1 MNLGRLSIN
10 QPILA
15 MVLSIVLLIV
25 GALAYTTLP
34 VSEYPQVVPPTV
46 VVTTQY
52 PGASAQTVSDTVAAP
67 IEQQI
72 NGVEDMLYLYSQATS
87 NGQLTITVTFK
98 LGTDLDKAQVL
109 VQNRVAIAQP
119 QLPDEVQRNGVV
131 TRKNSPDI
139 LMVVF
144 MLSPDDTFDQ
154 LYISNYALLQVRDQL
169 LRIDGVGDIQ
179 IFGAR
184 DYSMRLWLDPDRI
197 ANLGLTSAE
206 VLAAIR
212 AQNVQIA
219 GGQIAEP
226 PIADRAFQP
235 NLTFTGRLKDQ
246 KQFEDIL
253 IKAGSDGRTVRL
265 RDVARIELGALAYS
279 TNSFLLRKSAV
290 AMLVTQR
297 PGSNALATAKHIS
310 DTMTKL
316 KESFPKGLDYNIGYN
331 PTEFIAQSVHELIK
345 TIYEAMLLVVVV
357 VLVFLQGWR
366 PAIIPIIAIP
376 VSLVGTFAV
385 MAALGFSINN
395 LTLFGLVLA
404 VGIVVDDAIVVV
416 ENVERHLEHGMS
428 RRDAALKTMEE
439 VGGALVSIAL
449 VLCAVFVPTAF
460 LGGISGQFF
469 QQFAVTIA
477 VATAISC
484 FCSLTLSPALASL
497 LLVPHEEKR
506 PPARWNVL
514 ARGWGAFTGAFNR
527 VFERL
532 AHGYAGVANFVI
544 RHSVVMILV
553 YVVLIGSAG
562 WLIGTTS
569 QGFIPAQDR
578 GYVIISVQLPGA
590 ASLARTTEVVRE
602 IERIALDT
610 PGIVRV
616 AAFAGFSGA
625 TRTQAGNAAALFPV
639 FDEPEARI
647 KKGLSANAIT
657 AELRKRLAA
666 IQGAFIIVIPP
677 PAVPG
682 IGTGGG
688 FTIRIQDRQ
697 GRGPELLAAATDELV
712 AAARK
717 SPSLFAPSVFSPF
730 SANTPQLFVDIDRT
744 KAQKLG
750 VPIANINDTIQTY
763 FGSTYV
769 NDFNLF
775 GRTYHV
781 TAQADFPFR
790 KEPGDLARLAH
801 AKCLRRHGDAGQ
813 RGRLQGCLGSGPRR
827 TLQSLRGVRIAG
839 RAGAGYQ
846 LDHRAQ
852 RHQEAR
858 RRDLAERLQL
868 RVDRSVL
875 SADHRRQCRPLRF
888 SNLRAV
894 RLSRARRAIW
904 QLDLAVR
911 GDPDRADV
919 PVGGHHRCAHHGPG
933 RQHPHADRLRR
944 AGGAGGKERD
954 PDRRVRAGHRDRRQA
969 AAGGGDRGLPLAPAA
984 DPDDVL
990 CLHPRGAAAGDLVR
1004 LRLGDAASR
1013 RRRRLLRHDRRHFVR
1028 PGVHPDLLCGGAE
1041 PGGGA
1046 EREEAGSGSLT
1057 GVVWPPVHQQ
1067 PQCRPG
1073 EGRDP

>member
-25 GALAYTTLP
+25 GSLAYTTLP

-67 IEQQI
+67 IEQEI

-119 QLPDEVQRNGVV
+119 RLPAEVQQQGVV

-139 LMVVF
+139 LEVVF
-144 MLSPDDTFDQ
+144 MLSPDDSFDQ

-169 LRIDGVGDIQ
+169 LRLDGVGDIQ
-179 IFGAR
+179 MFGAR

-206 VLAAIR
+206 VMAAIR
-212 AQNVQIA
+212 SQNVQIA

-226 PIADRAFQP
+226 PITDRAFQP
-235 NLTFTGRLKDQ
+235 NLVFTGRLKDPR
-246 KQFEDIL
+246 QFEDIL
-253 IKAGSDGRTVRL
+253 IKAGADGRVVRL
-265 RDVARIELGALAYS
+265 RDVARIELGALSYA

-290 AMLVTQR
+290 ALLVTQR
-297 PGSNALATAKHIS
+297 PGSNALATAKNIS
-310 DTMTKL
+310 NTMEQL
-316 KESFPKGLDYNIGYN
+316 KTIFPKGLDYNIGYN

-345 TIYEAMLLVVVV
+345 TIYEAMALVVIV

-449 VLCAVFVPTAF
+449 VLCAVFIPTAF
-460 LGGISGQFF
+460 IGGISGQFF

-497 LLVPHEEKR
+497 ILVPHEDKR
-506 PPARWNVL
+506 PPASWNVI
-514 ARGWGAFTGAFNR
+514 ARGWEAFTGVFNR
-527 VFERL
+527 VFDRL
-532 AHGYAGVANFVI
+532 SHGYANAADFVI
-544 RHSVVMILV
+544 RHKAIMLV
-553 YVVLIGSAG
+553 IYVALIGSAG
-562 WLIGTTS
+562 YLLVTTP

-578 GYVIISVQLPGA
+578 GYVIISAQLPGA
-590 ASLARTTEVVRE
+590 ASLDRTTKVVRE

-639 FDEPEARI
+639 FDEPEARL
-647 KKGLSANAIT
+647 KKGLTANSIT
-657 AELRKRLAA
+657 GELRKRLSA

-677 PAVPG
+677 PSVPG

-697 GRGPELLAAATDELV
+697 GRGADLLAAATDELV
-712 AAARK
+712 GAARK
-717 SPSLFAPSVFSPF
+717 SPLLLAPTVFSPF
-730 SANTPQLFVDIDRT
+730 SANTPQVFVDIDRI

-750 VPIANINDTIQTY
+750 VPISGINDTIQTY

-781 TAQADFPFR
+781 TAQADLPFR
-790 KEPGDLARLAH
+790 KETTDLARLRTRNA
-801 AKCLRRHGDAGQ
+801 AGDMVMLGSMVEFRDVSGPDRVA
-813 RGRLQGCLGSGPRR
+813 RYNLYAASELQGEPAPGVSSTTALNTIKQLADQTLPSGFTFEWTDLSYQQVTGGNSGLYVFPICVLFVFLVLAAQYGSWSLPFAVILIVPMCLLAA
-827 TLQSLRGVRIAG
+827 TIGVRIMGQDVNILTQIGFVVLVGLAAKNAILIVEFARDIELEG
-839 RAGAGYQ
+839 RPR
-846 LDHRAQ
+846 L
-852 RHQEAR
+852 EAVIE
-858 RRDLAERLQL
+858 A
-868 RVDRSVL
+868 
-875 SADHRRQCRPLRF
+875 C
-888 SNLRAV
+888 
-894 RLSRARRAIW
+894 
-904 QLDLAVR
+904 
-911 GDPDRADV
+911 
-919 PVGGHHRCAHHGPG
+919 
-933 RQHPHADRLRR
+933 
-944 AGGAGGKERD
+944 
-954 PDRRVRAGHRDRRQA
+954 
-969 AAGGGDRGLPLAPAA
+969 
-984 DPDDVL
+984 
-990 CLHPRGAAAGDLVR
+990 R
-1004 LRLGDAASR
+1004 LRL
-1013 RRRRLLRHDRRHFVR
+1013 R
-1028 PGVHPDLLCGGAE
+1028 PILMTSFAFILGVLPLVVSS
-1041 PGGGA
+1041 
-1046 EREEAGSGSLT
+1046 GSGSEMRQAV
-1057 GVVWPPVHQQ
+1057 GVAVFFGMLGVTLFGLIFTPIFYVIV
-1067 PQCRPG
+1067 RNLADG
-1073 EGRDP
+1073 GKVKKVEAAA

>member
-25 GALAYTTLP
+25 GSIAYQTLP

-46 VVTTQY
+46 TVTTQF

-67 IEQQI
+67 IEQEI

-119 QLPDEVQRNGVV
+119 RLPEEVQRNGVT

-179 IFGAR
+179 MFGAR

-197 ANLGLTSAE
+197 ANLGLTSTE

-212 AQNVQIA
+212 AQNLQIA

-235 NLTFTGRLKDQ
+235 NLVFTGRLKDIR
-246 KQFEDIL
+246 QFEDIMV
-253 IKAGSDGRTVRL
+253 KAGSDGRTVRL
-265 RDVARIELGALAYS
+265 RDVARVELGALSYA
-279 TNSFLLRKSAV
+279 TNSLILRKTAV
-290 AMLVTQR
+290 AMVVTQR

-310 DTMTKL
+310 DTMAQL
-316 KESFPKGLDYNIGYN
+316 KTSFPKGLDYNIGYN
-331 PTEFIAQSVHELIK
+331 PTEFIAQSIHELFK
-345 TIYEAMLLVVVV
+345 TIYEAMALVVIV

-416 ENVERHLEHGMS
+416 ENVERHLEQGMS
-428 RRDAALKTMEE
+428 RREAALKTMEE

-484 FCSLTLSPALASL
+484 FCSLTLSPALASQI
-497 LLVPHEEKR
+497 LVPHEEKR
-506 PPARWNVL
+506 PPARWNII
-514 ARGWGAFTGAFNR
+514 ARGWESFTALFNR
-527 VFERL
+527 IFDGL
-532 AHGYAGVANFVI
+532 AHGYAAAANFVI
-544 RHSVVMILV
+544 RHTVMMLGIYLA
-553 YVVLIGSAG
+553 LIGSAG
-562 WLIGTTS
+562 WLLATTS

-578 GYVIISVQLPGA
+578 GYLIISVQLPGA
-590 ASLARTTEVVRE
+590 ASLARTTVVVRE

-639 FDEPEARI
+639 FDEPEARV
-647 KKGLSANAIT
+647 KKGLTATAIT
-657 AELRKRLAA
+657 AELRKRLSA

-717 SPSLFAPSVFSPF
+717 SPNLTSVFSPY
-730 SANTPQLFVDIDRT
+730 SANTPQLFVDIDRV

-781 TAQADFPFR
+781 TAQADLPFR
-790 KEPGDLARLAH
+790 METSDLARLRTRNA
-801 AKCLRRHGDAGQ
+801 AGDMVMLGSVVDFKNVSGPDRVA
-813 RGRLQGCLGSGPRR
+813 RYNLYSASELQGEPAPGVSSTTALNTIKKLADETLPSGFSLEWTDLSYQQVTGGNAGLYVFPICVLFVYLVLAAQYGSWTLPFAVILIVPMCLFAA
-827 TLQSLRGVRIAG
+827 TIGVRIMGQDVNILTQIGFVVLVGLAAKNAILIVEFARDIEREG
-839 RAGAGYQ
+839 RPR
-846 LDHRAQ
+846 L
-852 RHQEAR
+852 EAVIE
-858 RRDLAERLQL
+858 A
-868 RVDRSVL
+868 
-875 SADHRRQCRPLRF
+875 C
-888 SNLRAV
+888 
-894 RLSRARRAIW
+894 
-904 QLDLAVR
+904 
-911 GDPDRADV
+911 
-919 PVGGHHRCAHHGPG
+919 
-933 RQHPHADRLRR
+933 
-944 AGGAGGKERD
+944 
-954 PDRRVRAGHRDRRQA
+954 
-969 AAGGGDRGLPLAPAA
+969 
-984 DPDDVL
+984 
-990 CLHPRGAAAGDLVR
+990 R
-1004 LRLGDAASR
+1004 LRL
-1013 RRRRLLRHDRRHFVR
+1013 R
-1028 PGVHPDLLCGGAE
+1028 PILMTSFAFILGVLPLVLST
-1041 PGGGA
+1041 
-1046 EREEAGSGSLT
+1046 GSGSEMRQAV
-1057 GVVWPPVHQQ
+1057 GVAVFFGMLGVTLFGLIFTPIFYMVV
-1067 PQCRPG
+1067 RNLA
-1073 EGRDP
+1073 EGKNEGKPTQTMAAAAE

>member
-1 MNLGRLSIN
+1 MNLGRLSVN

-25 GALAYTTLP
+25 GAIAYGTLP

-67 IEQQI
+67 IEQEI

-119 QLPDEVQRNGVV
+119 RLPEEVQRNGVV

-144 MLSPDDTFDQ
+144 MLSPDETFDQ

-169 LRIDGVGDIQ
+169 LRLDGVGDIQ
-179 IFGAR
+179 MFGAR
-184 DYSMRLWLDPDRI
+184 DYSMRLWLDPDKI
-197 ANLGLTSAE
+197 ATLGLTSAE
-206 VLAAIR
+206 VVAAIR

-226 PIADRAFQP
+226 PISDRAFSP
-235 NLTFTGRLKDQ
+235 NLTFTGRLKDP
-246 KQFEDIL
+246 KQFEEIVV
-253 IKAGSDGRTVRL
+253 KAGADGRTVKL

-297 PGSNALATAKHIS
+297 PGSNALATAKGIN
-310 DTMTKL
+310 DTMERL
-316 KESFPKGLDYNIGYN
+316 KASFPKGLDYNIGYN
-331 PTEFIAQSVHELIK
+331 PTEFIAQSVSELIK
-345 TIYEAMLLVVVV
+345 TIYEAMALVVIV

-428 RRDAALKTMEE
+428 RRDAALRTMEE

-497 LLVPHEEKR
+497 ILQPHEDKR
-506 PPARWNVL
+506 PAARWNII
-514 ARGWGAFTGAFNR
+514 ARGWDAFTGVFNR
-527 VFERL
+527 GFDRL
-532 AHGYAGVANFVI
+532 SHGYARAADFVI
-544 RHSVVMILV
+544 RHAVVMLLL
-553 YVVLIGSAG
+553 YVGLIGSAG
-562 WLIGTTS
+562 WLLITTP

-578 GYVIISVQLPGA
+578 GYVIVSVQLPGA

-610 PGIVRV
+610 PGIIRV

-625 TRTQAGNAAALFPV
+625 TRTQASNAAALFPV
-639 FDEPEARI
+639 FADPEERH
-647 KKGLSANAIT
+647 KKGLSAGAI
-657 AELRKRLAA
+657 ANNLRMRLSS

-688 FTIRIQDRQ
+688 FTMRIQDRQ
-697 GRGPELLAAATDELV
+697 GRGSEMLAAATDELV
-712 AAARK
+712 GAARR
-717 SPSLFAPSVFSPF
+717 APGLTQVFSTF
-730 SANTPQLFVDIDRT
+730 TANTPQLFVDIDRV

-750 VPIANINDTIQTY
+750 VPIAGITDTIQTY
-763 FGSTYV
+763 FGSSYV

-781 TAQADFPFR
+781 TAQADLPFR
-790 KEPGDLARLAH
+790 KETSDLARLRTRNA
-801 AKCLRRHGDAGQ
+801 AGDMVMLGSVVSFRDVSGPDRVA
-813 RGRLQGCLGSGPRR
+813 RYNLYPAAELQGDTLPGTSSATAINTMKRLAGETLPSGFSFEWTDLSYQQVTGGNTGLLVFPICVLFVYLVLAAQYGSWSLPFAVILIVPMCLLAA
-827 TLQSLRGVRIAG
+827 TIGVRIMGQDVNILTQIGFVVLVGLAAKNAILIVEFARDIELEG
-839 RAGAGYQ
+839 KSR
-846 LDHRAQ
+846 LDAVI
-852 RHQEAR
+852 EA
-858 RRDLAERLQL
+858 
-868 RVDRSVL
+868 
-875 SADHRRQCRPLRF
+875 C
-888 SNLRAV
+888 
-894 RLSRARRAIW
+894 
-904 QLDLAVR
+904 
-911 GDPDRADV
+911 
-919 PVGGHHRCAHHGPG
+919 
-933 RQHPHADRLRR
+933 
-944 AGGAGGKERD
+944 
-954 PDRRVRAGHRDRRQA
+954 
-969 AAGGGDRGLPLAPAA
+969 
-984 DPDDVL
+984 
-990 CLHPRGAAAGDLVR
+990 R
-1004 LRLGDAASR
+1004 LRL
-1013 RRRRLLRHDRRHFVR
+1013 R
-1028 PGVHPDLLCGGAE
+1028 PILMTSFAFILGVLPLVISS
-1041 PGGGA
+1041 
-1046 EREEAGSGSLT
+1046 GSGSEMRQAV
-1057 GVVWPPVHQQ
+1057 GVAVFFGMLGVTLFGLIFTPIFYVIV
-1067 PQCRPG
+1067 RNLA
-1073 EGRDP
+1073 EGRKDKKPAAA

>member
-25 GALAYTTLP
+25 GALAYSTLP

-197 ANLGLTSAE
+197 ANLGLTSSE

-235 NLTFTGRLKDQ
+235 NLVFTGRLKDK

-316 KESFPKGLDYNIGYN
+316 KASFPKGLDYNIGYN

-416 ENVERHLEHGMS
+416 ENVERHLEHGLS

-484 FCSLTLSPALASL
+484 FCSLTLSPALASQIL
-497 LLVPHEEKR
+497 TPHEGRR
-506 PPARWNVL
+506 PPAAWNL
-514 ARGWGAFTGAFNR
+514 IARGWGAFTGAFNR
-527 VFERL
+527 AFERL
-532 AHGYAGVANFVI
+532 SHGYAGVADFVI
-544 RHSVVMILV
+544 RHSVVMLLI

-562 WLIGTTS
+562 WLIGTTP

-590 ASLARTTEVVRE
+590 ASLARTTEIVRE
-602 IERIALDT
+602 IERISLDT

-639 FDEPEARI
+639 FEEPEVRL
-647 KKGLSANAIT
+647 KKGLTANAIT

-697 GRGPELLAAATDELV
+697 GRGPELLASATDELV

-717 SPSLFAPSVFSPF
+717 SPLLLGPTVFSPF

-750 VPIANINDTIQTY
+750 VPISNINDTIQTY

-790 KEPGDLARLAH
+790 KEPSDLARLRTRNAS
-801 AKCLRRHGDAGQ
+801 GDMVMLGSVVDFRDVSGPDRVA
-813 RGRLQGCLGSGPRR
+813 RYNLYAASELQGEPAPGVSSTTALNTIKKLADETLPSGFSFEWTDLSYQQINGGNAGLYVFPICVLFVYLVLAAQYGSWTLPFAVILIVPMCLLAA
-827 TLQSLRGVRIAG
+827 TIGVRIMGQDVNILTQIGFVVLVGLAAKNAILIVEFARDIELEG
-839 RAGAGYQ
+839 KPR
-846 LDHRAQ
+846 LDAVI
-852 RHQEAR
+852 EA
-858 RRDLAERLQL
+858 
-868 RVDRSVL
+868 
-875 SADHRRQCRPLRF
+875 C
-888 SNLRAV
+888 
-894 RLSRARRAIW
+894 
-904 QLDLAVR
+904 
-911 GDPDRADV
+911 
-919 PVGGHHRCAHHGPG
+919 
-933 RQHPHADRLRR
+933 
-944 AGGAGGKERD
+944 
-954 PDRRVRAGHRDRRQA
+954 
-969 AAGGGDRGLPLAPAA
+969 
-984 DPDDVL
+984 
-990 CLHPRGAAAGDLVR
+990 R
-1004 LRLGDAASR
+1004 LRL
-1013 RRRRLLRHDRRHFVR
+1013 R
-1028 PGVHPDLLCGGAE
+1028 PILMTSFAFILGVLPLVISS
-1041 PGGGA
+1041 
-1046 EREEAGSGSLT
+1046 GSGSEMRQAV
-1057 GVVWPPVHQQ
+1057 GVAVFFGMIGVTLFGLMFTPIFYVVV
-1067 PQCRPG
+1067 RNLA
-1073 EGRDP
+1073 EGRNEKGAVVSS

>member
-25 GALAYTTLP
+25 GTLAYSTLP
-34 VSEYPQVVPPTV
+34 ISEYPQVVPPTV

-197 ANLGLTSAE
+197 ANLGLTSTE

-235 NLTFTGRLKDQ
+235 NLVFTGRLKDK

-297 PGSNALATAKHIS
+297 PGSNALATAKSIS
-310 DTMTKL
+310 DTMEKL
-316 KESFPKGLDYNIGYN
+316 KTNFPKGLDYNIGYN

-416 ENVERHLEHGMS
+416 ENVERHLEHGLS

-484 FCSLTLSPALASL
+484 FCSLTLSPALASQI
-497 LLVPHEEKR
+497 LVPHEEKR
-506 PPARWNVL
+506 PPAAWNL
-514 ARGWGAFTGAFNR
+514 IARAWGTFTGAFNR
-527 VFERL
+527 VFDRL
-532 AHGYAGVANFVI
+532 AHGYAGVANLVI
-544 RHSVVMILV
+544 RHAVVMLLI

-590 ASLARTTEVVRE
+590 ASLARTTEIVRE
-602 IERIALDT
+602 IERISLDT
-610 PGIVRV
+610 PGIIRV

-647 KKGLSANAIT
+647 KKGLTANAIT

-688 FTIRIQDRQ
+688 FAIRIQDRQ
-697 GRGPELLAAATDELV
+697 GRGPELLASATDELV

-717 SPSLFAPSVFSPF
+717 SPALLGPTVFSPF
-730 SANTPQLFVDIDRT
+730 SASTPQLFVDIDRT

-790 KEPGDLARLAH
+790 KEPADLARLRTRNAS
-801 AKCLRRHGDAGQ
+801 GDMVMLGSVVDFRDVSGPDRVA
-813 RGRLQGCLGSGPRR
+813 RYNLYAASELQGEPAPGVSSTTALNTIKKLADETLPSGFSFEWTDLSYQQITGGNAGLYVFPICVLFVYLVLAAQYGSWTLPFAVILIVPMCLLAA
-827 TLQSLRGVRIAG
+827 TIGVRIMGQDVNILTQIGFVVLVGLAAKNAILIVEFARDIEKEG
-839 RAGAGYQ
+839 KPR
-846 LDHRAQ
+846 L
-852 RHQEAR
+852 EAVIE
-858 RRDLAERLQL
+858 A
-868 RVDRSVL
+868 
-875 SADHRRQCRPLRF
+875 C
-888 SNLRAV
+888 
-894 RLSRARRAIW
+894 
-904 QLDLAVR
+904 
-911 GDPDRADV
+911 
-919 PVGGHHRCAHHGPG
+919 
-933 RQHPHADRLRR
+933 
-944 AGGAGGKERD
+944 
-954 PDRRVRAGHRDRRQA
+954 
-969 AAGGGDRGLPLAPAA
+969 
-984 DPDDVL
+984 
-990 CLHPRGAAAGDLVR
+990 R
-1004 LRLGDAASR
+1004 LRL
-1013 RRRRLLRHDRRHFVR
+1013 R
-1028 PGVHPDLLCGGAE
+1028 PILMTSFAFILGVLPLVISS
-1041 PGGGA
+1041 
-1046 EREEAGSGSLT
+1046 GSGSEMRQAV
-1057 GVVWPPVHQQ
+1057 GVAVFFGMIGVTLFGLLFTPIFYVVV
-1067 PQCRPG
+1067 RNLA
-1073 EGRDP
+1073 EGRNEKGAISSS

>member
-1 MNLGRLSIN
+1 MNLGQLSIN
-10 QPILA
+10 RPILA

-25 GALAYTTLP
+25 GAIAYTTLP

-67 IEQQI
+67 IEQEI

-119 QLPDEVQRNGVV
+119 RLPEEVQRNGVV

-144 MLSPDDTFDQ
+144 MLSPDDSFDQ

-169 LRIDGVGDIQ
+169 LRLDGVGDIQ

-184 DYSMRLWLDPDRI
+184 DYSMRLWLDPERI
-197 ANLGLTSAE
+197 ATLGLTAAE
-206 VLAAIR
+206 VIAAIR
-212 AQNVQIA
+212 SQNVQIA

-235 NLTFTGRLKDQ
+235 NLVFTGRLKDQ
-246 KQFEDIL
+246 RQFEDIL
-253 IKAGSDGRTVRL
+253 IKAGSDGRVVRL
-265 RDVARIELGALAYS
+265 RDVARVELGALAYT

-297 PGSNALATAKHIS
+297 PGSNALATSKNIQ
-310 DTMTKL
+310 DTMVKL
-316 KESFPKGLDYNIGYN
+316 KESFPRGLDYNIGYN

-345 TIYEAMLLVVVV
+345 TIYEAMVLVVIV

-428 RRDAALKTMEE
+428 RREAALKTMEE

-484 FCSLTLSPALASL
+484 FCSLTLSPALASQIL
-497 LLVPHEEKR
+497 TPHAEKTA
-506 PPARWNVL
+506 PARWNFI
-514 ARGWGAFTGAFNR
+514 ARGWEAFTGVFNR
-527 VFERL
+527 GFDRL
-532 AHGYAGVANFVI
+532 SHHYGNAANFTI
-544 RHSVVMILV
+544 RHSAVMLLI
-553 YVVLIGSAG
+553 YVALIGSAG
-562 WLIGTTS
+562 WLLTITP
-569 QGFIPAQDR
+569 QGFIPSQDR
-578 GYVIISVQLPGA
+578 GYIIVSVQLPGA
-590 ASLARTTEVVRE
+590 ASLDRTTHVVRE

-616 AAFAGFSGA
+616 ACFAGFSGA

-639 FDEPEARI
+639 FDEPEVRL
-647 KKGLSANAIT
+647 KKGLTAAAIT
-657 AELRKRLAA
+657 ADLRKRLAG
-666 IQGAFIIVIPP
+666 IEQAFIIVIPP

-688 FTIRIQDRQ
+688 FTMRIQDRQ
-697 GRGPELLAAATDELV
+697 GRGPEMLAAAADELV
-712 AAARK
+712 GAARK
-717 SPSLFAPSVFSPF
+717 EPHLTSIFSPF
-730 SANTPQLFVDIDRT
+730 SANTPQVFVDIDRV

-750 VPIANINDTIQTY
+750 VPIAAINDTIQTY

-781 TAQADFPFR
+781 TAQADLPYR
-790 KEPGDLARLAH
+790 KEHADLTRLRTRNASGDMVMLGSVVDFRDISGPDRVARYNLYAAAELQGEPTPGTSSTTALNIMKQLADDTLPSGFTFEWTDLAYQQVTGGNAGLFVFPICVLFVYLVLA
-801 AKCLRRHGDAGQ
+801 AQYGSWSLPFAVILIVPMCLLAA
-813 RGRLQGCLGSGPRR
+813 
-827 TLQSLRGVRIAG
+827 TIGVRIMGQDVNILTQIGFVVLVGLAAKNAILIVEFARDIELEG
-839 RAGAGYQ
+839 KAR
-846 LDHRAQ
+846 L
-852 RHQEAR
+852 EAVIE
-858 RRDLAERLQL
+858 A
-868 RVDRSVL
+868 
-875 SADHRRQCRPLRF
+875 C
-888 SNLRAV
+888 
-894 RLSRARRAIW
+894 
-904 QLDLAVR
+904 
-911 GDPDRADV
+911 
-919 PVGGHHRCAHHGPG
+919 
-933 RQHPHADRLRR
+933 
-944 AGGAGGKERD
+944 
-954 PDRRVRAGHRDRRQA
+954 
-969 AAGGGDRGLPLAPAA
+969 
-984 DPDDVL
+984 
-990 CLHPRGAAAGDLVR
+990 R
-1004 LRLGDAASR
+1004 LRL
-1013 RRRRLLRHDRRHFVR
+1013 R
-1028 PGVHPDLLCGGAE
+1028 PILMTSFAFILGVLPLVVSS
-1041 PGGGA
+1041 
-1046 EREEAGSGSLT
+1046 GSGSEMRQAV
-1057 GVVWPPVHQQ
+1057 GVAVFFGMLGVTLFGLVFTPIFYVVVRNLADRSSRQKPASAA
-1067 PQCRPG
+1067 
-1073 EGRDP
+1073 